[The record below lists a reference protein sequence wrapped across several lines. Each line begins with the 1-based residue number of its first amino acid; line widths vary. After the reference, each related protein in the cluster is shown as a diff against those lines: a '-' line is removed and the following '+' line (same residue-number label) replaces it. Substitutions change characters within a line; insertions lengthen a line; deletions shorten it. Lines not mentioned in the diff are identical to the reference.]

1 MVKTIDII
9 HFQKLLK
16 HIPQKSPTSWSTFAL
31 LQIEP
36 PSCRYFQEGISS
48 FWSCEGAIDNI
59 VLTNKYPRSIN
70 IIAQSVDIS
79 ISR

>member
-1 MVKTIDII
+1 MVYTIDII

-36 PSCRYFQEGISS
+36 PE
-48 FWSCEGAIDNI
+48 
-59 VLTNKYPRSIN
+59 LSIF
-70 IIAQSVDIS
+70 
-79 ISR
+79 SRGNLEFLEL